1 VTTELLNDALAISD
15 AWSNELNLRDLLE
28 QQLRASGVLE
38 RVVDVVA
45 VGKAAREMASALH
58 EVLGE
63 RVQRQL
69 IIVDEG
75 PAFSLLSDVEFVIGD
90 HPLPGLGSL
99 MAGER
104 LVEFLE
110 NPTMAECTIF
120 LVSGGA
126 SSLCALPE
134 SPVTLDDLHELFKA
148 VLASGADITTLNQL
162 RAASSRIAG
171 GAILRS
177 VRTPRSLALIMVDN
191 VVSGERWV
199 ASGLTFDYTPTRGKV
214 ATLLEL
220 VGRGTGRL
228 AEKILEASE
237 RRGAV
242 MSEPVQTVHENRVI
256 AAPFQVLSAAAKE
269 ATRRGYRVIE
279 VGGSLHGDVEDVVAF
294 MAQHL
299 SSETARWGPFC
310 VVGVGEVTLRV
321 RGSGTGGRCQ
331 DFAWRMAE
339 VLDGDHRD
347 VVALARATDG
357 RDYLKGIAGGWVDA
371 TTLRRARERGINW
384 SAVVEASDSFS
395 ALHDLGQ
402 LIAGGRTGW
411 NLCDVYLV
419 VVGAS

>member
-1 VTTELLNDALAISD
+1 LTDALAISD
-15 AWSNELNLRDLLE
+15 AWSSELNLRELLE
-28 QQLRASGVLE
+28 QQLGASGALEGVL
-38 RVVDVVA
+38 DVVA
-45 VGKAAREMASALH
+45 LGKAAREMASALH
-58 EVLGE
+58 DVVGE

-110 NPTMAECTIF
+110 KPTTAECTIF

-134 SPVTLDDLHELFKA
+134 SPVTLEDLHELFQA
-148 VLASGADITTLNQL
+148 VLAAGADITTLNQL
-162 RAASSRIAG
+162 RAACSRIAG
-171 GAILRS
+171 GAILRR
-177 VRTPRSLALIMVDN
+177 VRTPRSLTLVMVDN

-199 ASGLTFDYTPTRGKV
+199 ASGLTFDYAPTRGEV
-214 ATLLEL
+214 ATLLET

-228 AEKILEASE
+228 AEKILEARE
-237 RRGAV
+237 RRGAL
-242 MSEPVQTVHENRVI
+242 MSAPVKTVHENRVI
-256 AAPFQVLSAAAKE
+256 AAPSQVLSAVVKE
-269 ATRRGYRVIE
+269 AARRGYQVIDA
-279 VGGSLHGDVEDVVAF
+279 GASLHGDVHDVVTL
-294 MAQHL
+294 MAEQL
-299 SSETARWGPFC
+299 SKTARRGPFC

-321 RGSGTGGRCQ
+321 RGSGNGGRCQ
-331 DFAWRMAE
+331 DFAWRMAD
-339 VLDGDHRD
+339 VLDGEHRD

-357 RDYLKGIAGGWVDA
+357 RDYVKGIAGGWVDA
-371 TTLRRARERGINW
+371 TTGRRARERGINW
-384 SAVVEASDSFS
+384 STVVEASDSFS

-419 VVGAS
+419 VGAS

>member
-1 VTTELLNDALAISD
+1 MTTELLNDALAISD
-15 AWSNELNLRDLLE
+15 AWSSELNLRELLE
-28 QQLRASGVLE
+28 QQLGTSGTLTG
-38 RVVDVVA
+38 VVDVVA
-45 VGKAAREMASALH
+45 VGKAAREMVSALH
-58 EVLGE
+58 DVVGE

-75 PAFSLLSDVEFVIGD
+75 PAFSLLTDVEFVIGD

-99 MAGER
+99 LAGER

-110 NPTMAECTIF
+110 KPTTAQCTIF

-134 SPVTLDDLHELFKA
+134 SPVTLDDLDELFQA
-148 VLASGADITTLNQL
+148 VLAAGADITTLNQL

-199 ASGLTFDYTPTRGKV
+199 ASGLTFDYTPTRGEV
-214 ATLLEL
+214 ATLLDT
-220 VGRGTGRL
+220 VGLGTGRL
-228 AEKILEASE
+228 SEKILEASE
-237 RRGAV
+237 RRGPL
-242 MSEPVQTVHENRVI
+242 MSAPVETVHENRVI
-256 AAPFQVLSAAAKE
+256 AAPSHVLSVVAKE
-269 ATRRGYRVIE
+269 AARRGYQVIE
-279 VGGSLHGDVEDVVAF
+279 VGASLHGDVQDVVAL
-294 MAQHL
+294 MAEHL
-299 SSETARWGPFC
+299 SSETARRGPFC

-321 RGSGTGGRCQ
+321 RGSGNGGRCQ
-331 DFAWRMAE
+331 DFAWRMAN
-339 VLDGDHRD
+339 VLEGDHRD

-357 RDYLKGIAGGWVDA
+357 RDYVKGIAGGWVDA
-371 TTLRRARERGINW
+371 TTGSRARERGINW
-384 SAVVEASDSFS
+384 SAVVEASDSFH

-419 VVGAS
+419 VGAS

>member
-1 VTTELLNDALAISD
+1 MTTDLLNDALAISD
-15 AWSNELNLRDLLE
+15 AWSSELNLRDVLE
-28 QQLRASGVLE
+28 EQLRASGVLG
-38 RVVDVVA
+38 VVDVVA

-58 EVLGE
+58 VVLGE

-75 PAFSLLSDVEFVIGD
+75 PAFSLQSDVELVIGD

-110 NPTMAECTIF
+110 QPTTAECTIF

-126 SSLCALPE
+126 SSLCAFPE

-199 ASGLTFDYTPTRGKV
+199 ASGLTFDYTPARGEV
-214 ATLLEL
+214 ATLLEM
-220 VGRGTGRL
+220 VGRGTERW

-242 MSEPVQTVHENRVI
+242 MSGPVETVHENRVI
-256 AAPFQVLSAAAKE
+256 AAPSQVLSAVSKE
-269 ATRRGYRVIE
+269 ATRRGYQVIE
-279 VGGSLHGDVEDVVAF
+279 VGASLHGDVRDVVAL
-294 MAQHL
+294 MAQPL

-339 VLDGDHRD
+339 VLDGHHRD

-357 RDYLKGIAGGWVDA
+357 RDYVKGIAGGWVDA
-371 TTLRRARERGINW
+371 TTWRRAREHGINW
-384 SAVVEASDSFS
+384 SAVVETSDSFS
-395 ALHDLGQ
+395 ALRDLGQ
-402 LIAGGRTGW
+402 LITGGRTGW